1 MYVETNKSGR
11 SVTITISRVKDM
23 RKSRGY
29 RKSYGKRSGMGLREY
44 MATLFKANE
53 ILKPNRKLTDAAI
66 VQALV
71 NEFPG
76 LRGVESLRLGR
87 ITLNHYR
94 SLYNCGK
101 LFVGRNSDG
110 VPAIQSRR
118 FVEVDGVMY
127 VANNRT
133 GKPIE
138 PAT

>member
-1 MYVETNKSGR
+1 MRVESRAGS
-11 SVTITISRVKDM
+11 SVTITISRVKDL

-29 RKSYGKRSGMGLREY
+29 RKSYGRRSGMGLREY

-53 ILKPNRKLTDAAI
+53 ILKPNRKLTDAALI
-66 VQALV
+66 QALV

-87 ITLNHYR
+87 ITMNHYR
-94 SLYNCGK
+94 SLYNSGK
-101 LFVGRNSDG
+101 LFTAPNSDG
-110 VPAIQSRR
+110 VPEIQSRR
-118 FVEVDGVMY
+118 YVDVNGVMY

-138 PAT
+138 PAK

>member
-1 MYVETNKSGR
+1 MRVATNKSG
-11 SVTITISRVKDM
+11 SVVTITVRRVKDS
-23 RKSRGY
+23 RKTRGF
-29 RKSYGKRSGMGLREY
+29 RKSYGKRSGMGFQEY
-44 MATLFKANE
+44 IATLLKGNE
-53 ILKPNRKLTDAAI
+53 LLQPNRKMTDAAM

-76 LRGVESLRLGR
+76 RKGVESLRLGR

-101 LFVGRNSDG
+101 LFEGRNAEG
-110 VPAIQSRR
+110 VPEIQSRR

-127 VANNRT
+127 VADSRT

-138 PAT
+138 PVT